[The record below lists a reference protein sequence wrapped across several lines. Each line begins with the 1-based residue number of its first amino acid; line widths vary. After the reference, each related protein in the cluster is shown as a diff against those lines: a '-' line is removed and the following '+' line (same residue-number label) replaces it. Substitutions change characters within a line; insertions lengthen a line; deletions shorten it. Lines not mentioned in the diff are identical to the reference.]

1 MQQEEQSNSLAR
13 KIYSYYRD
21 KYMMTTKKCHARAIT
36 NWDSVEAKETYI
48 YFKRFATM
56 VQKSGGQ
63 INYQLYIDSLFDHFK
78 GGFNV
83 KNIGTQSSL
92 GIYKRYI
99 NNINKLSDATEVYT
113 NVVKSLKFI
122 INYCVDNNI
131 NDFNEYFIL
140 NYNTFPTVVLHYN
153 SGSISQ
159 GCFALIPN
167 IVNRVNSFPTDV
179 INDYF
184 TEEVKKQLIT
194 NKMLIVAMN
203 TKLQYIADNFV
214 KIVNDGIQKKKS
226 N

>member
-1 MQQEEQSNSLAR
+1 M
-13 KIYSYYRD
+13 
-21 KYMMTTKKCHARAIT
+21 
-36 NWDSVEAKETYI
+36 
-48 YFKRFATM
+48 
-56 VQKSGGQ
+56 
-63 INYQLYIDSLFDHFK
+63 
-78 GGFNV
+78 
-83 KNIGTQSSL
+83 
-92 GIYKRYI
+92 YKRYI

-122 INYCVDNNI
+122 INYCVANNI